1 METFVGR
8 TAVVTGAASGI
19 GLGMSRRFVHEGMN
33 VVMADVEADSLDRE
47 ADALAS
53 HGGGNVIGVVT
64 DVSDSTQV
72 ERLAA
77 EAAAAFGP
85 VHVLCNNAGV
95 LLPNRPLWTND
106 IDDWRW
112 LMGVNLW
119 GVVHGLRAF
128 LPSMIDGGDE
138 GHVVNTAS
146 AAGLYVVPGIGPYCA
161 AKHAVT
167 AMTEVLDCDLRK
179 AGSRIGVSLLSP
191 GPVASRI
198 ADAARNRPGWR
209 PGQGDAEALET
220 SAGILAQGIH
230 PDEAGDIVFE
240 GIRDGRFYLFTDEMT
255 PERGRKRAEAIETNQ
270 PPSRW
275 FA

>member
-33 VVMADVEADSLDRE
+33 VVMADVEADRLGGE
-47 ADALAS
+47 ADVLARQ
-53 HGGGNVIGVVT
+53 GGGGVIGVVT
-64 DVSDSTQV
+64 DVSDYTQV

-128 LPSMIDGGDE
+128 LPSMIDSGHE

-146 AAGLYVVPGIGPYCA
+146 AAGLSAFPGIGPYCA

-167 AMTEVLDCDLRK
+167 AMTEVLDHDLRK
-179 AGSRIGVSLLSP
+179 TGSCIGVSVLCP

-198 ADAARNRPGWR
+198 ADAARNRPDWQPR
-209 PGQGDAEALET
+209 PGDAEALET
-220 SAGILAQGIH
+220 SATILARGVH
-230 PDEAGDIVFE
+230 PDRAGDIVFE
-240 GIRDGRFYLFTDEMT
+240 GIRDGRFYLFTDELT
-255 PERGRKRAEAIETNQ
+255 PDLARKRAEAIEANQ
-270 PPSRW
+270 PPGRW
-275 FA
+275 FT